1 MKKKKLNYQKNIMF
15 FQKILLYLQKLKGKN
30 FYFLKQHNKLNLLNL
45 ILKKMKIQMK
55 KNQKDLYLKQN
66 KKLVIFL
73 IIYSQIKNKV

>member
-45 ILKKMKIQMK
+45 IKKKKIQ
-55 KNQKDLYLKQN
+55 NQKDLYLKQN

>member
-45 ILKKMKIQMK
+45 IKKKKIQMK